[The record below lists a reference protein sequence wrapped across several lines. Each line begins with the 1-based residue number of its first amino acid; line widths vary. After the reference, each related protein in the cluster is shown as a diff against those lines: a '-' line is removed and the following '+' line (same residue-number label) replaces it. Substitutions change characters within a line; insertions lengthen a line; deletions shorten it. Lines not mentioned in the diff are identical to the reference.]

1 VLDKILGALTLV
13 RHAVAIT
20 IVTSAAG
27 AMVAGSVDVAAHS
40 AATSTP
46 TAGSATETTKT
57 TAELSELIA
66 ACLETKD
73 PQSAECVNAASASG
87 VSREEFWAKVAM
99 SLSERVAKMEPKA
112 ETTKNESPKPES
124 TKPPTNTR
132 ELLSLVAACVQ
143 SHERT
148 SGACDQALRASGL
161 GADDFWAKVSAMLAK
176 STEAPKTDEPKTVTK
191 TEAPKTDAPKTTD
204 ETLSLLIKDCLA
216 KYASASTDAAGPS
229 LASEACRKAI
239 VASGLSSSDFW
250 ARFGPK
256 AETRKPE
263 PTKTPEP
270 TRKPTTSPTVSTAQL
285 ATLVKDC
292 FDKYLA
298 AKNTG
303 EGGAAAAEA
312 CNRAIAASGLSQSAF
327 FEKFGKPGQ

>member
-1 VLDKILGALTLV
+1 MLDKILGALTLV

-20 IVTSAAG
+20 VVTSAAG
-27 AMVAGSVDVAAHS
+27 AMVAGSVDVAAHIAS
-40 AATSTP
+40 TSTQ
-46 TAGSATETTKT
+46 TAVNATETTKT
-57 TAELSELIA
+57 TTELSELIA

-73 PQSAECVNAASASG
+73 PQSAECATAADASG
-87 VSREEFWAKVAM
+87 LPREEFWAKVAM
-99 SLSERVAKMEPKA
+99 SLSERVAKTEPNPEAPKTEA
-112 ETTKNESPKPES
+112 PKTETTKPS
-124 TKPPTNTR
+124 TNTR
-132 ELLSLVAACVQ
+132 ELLALVAACVE

-161 GADDFWAKVSAMLAK
+161 GADDFWPKVGAMLAK
-176 STEAPKTDEPKTVTK
+176 STDAPKTDEPKTVTK
-191 TEAPKTDAPKTTD
+191 TEAPKTESPKTSD
-204 ETLSLLIKDCLA
+204 ETLSLLIKDCLT
-216 KYASASTDAAGPS
+216 KYASASTTAAGPS

-256 AETRKPE
+256 VETRKPE
-263 PTKTPEP
+263 PTKAPEP

-292 FDKYLA
+292 FDKYLV

-303 EGGAAAAEA
+303 EGGTAAAEA

>member
-1 VLDKILGALTLV
+1 MFDKIFGALTLV

-20 IVTSAAG
+20 VVTSAAG
-27 AMVAGSVDVAAHS
+27 AMVAGSVDVVPQTAMA
-40 AATSTP
+40 ST
-46 TAGSATETTKT
+46 TTTVNSTETTKT
-57 TAELSELIA
+57 TELSELVA

-73 PQSAECVNAASASG
+73 PQSAECAAASDASG
-87 VSREEFWAKVAM
+87 LTHEEFWAKLAM
-99 SLSERVAKMEPKA
+99 SLSERVTKTGPKVEA
-112 ETTKNESPKPES
+112 PKIETAKPEGA
-124 TKPPTNTR
+124 KAVTNTH
-132 ELLSLVAACVQ
+132 ELLSLVAACVE

-148 SGACDQALRASGL
+148 SGECDRALRASGL
-161 GADDFWAKVSAMLAK
+161 GADDFWAKVGPMLTRSPETQK
-176 STEAPKTDEPKTVTK
+176 TDAPKSVTK
-191 TEAPKTDAPKTTD
+191 TEAPKTDTTKPTD

-216 KYASASTDAAGPS
+216 KYASATTSAAGPS
-229 LASEACRKAI
+229 PASEACRKAI
-239 VASGLSSSDFW
+239 AASGLSSSDFW

-256 AETRKPE
+256 VETRKPE
-263 PTKTPEP
+263 PTRTPEP

-292 FDKYLA
+292 FDKYLV

-327 FEKFGKPGQ
+327 FEKFGRPGQ